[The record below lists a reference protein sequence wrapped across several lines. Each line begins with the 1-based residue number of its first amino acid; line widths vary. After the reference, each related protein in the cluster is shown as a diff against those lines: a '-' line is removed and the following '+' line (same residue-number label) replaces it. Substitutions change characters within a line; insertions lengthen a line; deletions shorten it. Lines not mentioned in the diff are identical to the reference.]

1 MYLENATRRTERAD
15 QLEASK
21 PTKRTDVDI
30 NTDIEFLGGR
40 R

>member
-1 MYLENATRRTERAD
+1 MYLENATRRAEHAD
-15 QLEASK
+15 ELKAQK
-21 PTKRTDVDI
+21 PIKRSDVDI